1 MKVPPCCSL
10 LKSASLSA
18 EGEPWLPTAAHS
30 CAGAVPAVLLALS
43 SLHLSALT
51 ALSSLSPA
59 L

>member
-18 EGEPWLPTAAHS
+18 GEPWLPTAAHS